1 MLLVRTFLPCC
12 WLELFCHVV
21 VGTFFAMLLVG
32 TFFAML
38 PLELFSP
45 CCCRNFFCRVAIRTF
60 FAMLLVGTFFA
71 MLSVGTFFADSKDVI
86 LLDGAPSAHVFCKE
100 RMVGNTRDANKHPA
114 LMMGGGLFQAMKKAD
129 APQCCEVWM
138 DELLMMN
145 VFSLTRLM
153 DKCQI
158 AFDSAVK
165 SAFVVHASHGVLKFH
180 RGPENAH
187 HTKPCGCVGRKPPA
201 EIKVPPEGHFPQ
213 TRFHSQRQMSR
224 AKRARDLLHAMGC
237 PSIADLKKILKMS
250 GIANCLITLDDID
263 ATEKIHGPNVA
274 SLKGKTTR
282 QKPAPVVS
290 DCVSIPQELAEK
302 HQNVTLC
309 LDLTFANKKPFLAVI
324 SKKIKH

>member
-1 MLLVRTFLPCC
+1 MSPLELFCHVVGWNFFAMLSSELFLPCC
-12 WLELFCHVV
+12 WLELFCHVAI
-21 VGTFFAMLLVG
+21 GTFFTMLLS
-32 TFFAML
+32 
-38 PLELFSP
+38 ELFLP
-45 CCCRNFFCRVAIRTF
+45 CCHQNFFCHV
-60 FAMLLVGTFFA
+60 VGWNFFA

-213 TRFHSQRQMSR
+213 MQFHSQRQMSR
-224 AKRARDLLHAMGC
+224 AKRAHDLLHAMGC

-309 LDLTFANKKPFLAVI
+309 LDVTFANKKPFLAVI